1 MTASSTIPVVAEHR
15 APAGPGPGPDAAPM
29 PVSGAWRPEDG
40 PGGRHFASL
49 GALRLESGA
58 VIEDVQM
65 AYETWGTLD
74 TDGGNAV
81 LVLHALTGDSHVR
94 GPAGEGHASAGW
106 WEQMVGPGCP
116 IDTDRWFVIAPNV
129 LGGCQGTTGPS
140 STAPDG
146 LPWGSRFPR
155 VTVRDQV
162 AAERALREQL
172 GIERWALV
180 IGGSMGGMR
189 AVEWAA
195 THPAEVQRLAV
206 IASAAR
212 ASADQIAWNSAQTAA
227 IESDPGFHDGDYYH
241 LPPGQGPHR
250 GLGIARRIAHT
261 TYRTAEELETRFA
274 NRPQG
279 HENPLDGHGRHQ
291 VTSYLDHHATKL
303 ARRFDANSYLT
314 LVRSMNTHDVGRG
327 RGGLEAALAGVRART
342 LVVAITSD
350 RLFPEP
356 LVAETAQ
363 HIPGAVLQRATS
375 PIGHDAFLLA
385 HPGLDRWIGDL
396 LAR

>member
-227 IESDPGFHDGDYYH
+227 IDSDPGFHDGDYYH
-241 LPPGQGPHR
+241 LPPGQV
-250 GLGIARRIAHT
+250 
-261 TYRTAEELETRFA
+261 RTADWA
-274 NRPQG
+274 
-279 HENPLDGHGRHQ
+279 
-291 VTSYLDHHATKL
+291 S
-303 ARRFDANSYLT
+303 
-314 LVRSMNTHDVGRG
+314 RG
-327 RGGLEAALAGVRART
+327 ASPT
-342 LVVAITSD
+342 
-350 RLFPEP
+350 PP
-356 LVAETAQ
+356 TAQ
-363 HIPGAVLQRATS
+363 PRSSRPGSPIVPRGTRTPWTGTDATRSPATS
-375 PIGHDAFLLA
+375 TTTPPSWRAA
-385 HPGLDRWIGDL
+385 STRTPT
-396 LAR
+396 